1 MRITLPPFPV
11 LLQILSSELQQPE
24 CISLSLIETVDS
36 PTRTNIRC
44 LYAHM
49 GTITT
54 SASPSISLADS
65 HSVGLRTSFYISAT
79 SIRLHNAKC
88 QYPGSAPELHP
99 VLLCSITG
107 DLTVLFI
114 LKTSRTSSTEFFLL

>member
-54 SASPSISLADS
+54 SASPSISLTES

-79 SIRLHNAKC
+79 SITQCKVPVSWKC
-88 QYPGSAPELHP
+88 
-99 VLLCSITG
+99 
-107 DLTVLFI
+107 
-114 LKTSRTSSTEFFLL
+114 SRTSSSLIMQYNVRSSSPVYSENKQNIIH